1 MIMGGS
7 VMIFSLL
14 DGENSLNL
22 DKGVYILLIIL
33 FVAFCIAASVF
44 LFFGI
49 KKDRNRLI
57 AEKYKIRQLD
67 RLGFE
72 EMIKHKYDV
81 ARDDTHFTVMLLQID
96 DVANMKT
103 SLGERQTKKITETIK
118 ERLIRVIPHGS
129 KICDYD
135 DDRIALYI
143 EEHMDTTGI
152 TNVANVCIMECNK
165 TITLFTRAKLV
176 VNVNMGI
183 VSNNEFNANAVA
195 MLQNM
200 EIALVTAKKGGL
212 NKFAIYSEE
221 LAEMQTEEYK
231 QYQEIKEAISQ
242 HQFTLYYQP
251 IYDLNTNKVI
261 AYESLVRWNH
271 PTLGV
276 LSPDKFLPVM
286 EQTGDINWIGGWA
299 FEEMLR
305 RQTKH
310 IRENPQDSEIIF
322 SINLSPKQLM
332 YPHLA
337 EEFRKIYKKFKIPAK
352 NICMEIVEF
361 AIFDKVPEVSSNVLK
376 LTQMGFKIAID
387 DFGLEMSS
395 LKMLEDIQFDW
406 VKLDRKFIEQA
417 QDDFLIGGVVETL
430 VGFAERKGFS
440 VVAEGVEDEV
450 IRDYIRGLKIAYGQ
464 GYFYGKPQPPEE
476 YKL

>member
-1 MIMGGS
+1 MIY
-7 VMIFSLL
+7 SLL
-14 DGENSLNL
+14 EDSLNL
-22 DKGVYILLIIL
+22 DKGVYILLVSL
-33 FVAFCIAASVF
+33 FAVFCVAASIF

-49 KKDRNRLI
+49 KRDRNRLI

-72 EMIKHKYDV
+72 EMIKHKYDI
-81 ARDDTHFTVMLLQID
+81 ARDDTHFTVMLLKID
-96 DVANMKT
+96 DIEKMKT
-103 SLGERQTKKITETIK
+103 SLGERQTAKIKQTIK
-118 ERLIRVIPHGS
+118 DRLIRVIPHGS

-143 EEHMDTTGI
+143 EEHMDNTGI
-152 TNVANVCIMECNK
+152 TSIATFTITECNK
-165 TITLFTRAKLV
+165 TITLLTRAKLV
-176 VNVNMGI
+176 VNVNIGI
-183 VSNNEFNANAVA
+183 VSNNEFSPKAVD
-195 MLQNM
+195 MLQNL
-200 EIALVTAKKGGL
+200 EIALANSMKGGL
-212 NKFAIYSEE
+212 NKFSIYSEE

-231 QYQEIKEAISQ
+231 QYQEIKEAIAQ

-251 IYDLNTNKVI
+251 IFDVKAEKII
-261 AYESLVRWNH
+261 AFESLVRWNH

-276 LSPDKFLPVM
+276 LAPDKFLPIM
-286 EQTGDINWIGGWA
+286 EQTGDIDWIGSWA
-299 FEEMLR
+299 FDEMLR
-305 RQTKH
+305 RETKYMKEH
-310 IRENPQDSEIIF
+310 PSEQDIVF

-337 EEFRKIYKKFKIPAK
+337 EEFRKIYKHYRVPAK

-361 AIFDKVPEVSSNVLK
+361 AIFDKVPEVSSNILK
-376 LTQMGFKIAID
+376 LQQMGFKIAVD

-430 VGFAERKGFS
+430 VGFAERKQFAI
-440 VVAEGVEDEV
+440 VAEGVEDEV
-450 IRDYIRGLKIAYGQ
+450 IRDYIKDLKIGYGQ
-464 GYFYGKPQPPEE
+464 GYFYGKPLPPED
-476 YKL
+476 YNI